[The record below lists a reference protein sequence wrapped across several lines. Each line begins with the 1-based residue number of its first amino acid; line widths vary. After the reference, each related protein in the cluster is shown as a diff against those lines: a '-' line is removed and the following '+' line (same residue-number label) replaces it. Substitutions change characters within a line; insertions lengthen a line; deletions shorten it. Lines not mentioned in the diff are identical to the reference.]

1 MIMNGK
7 QEIFKGKTFS
17 DLLEDIYV
25 TSRKKEQQ
33 INALIKEL
41 KPMIKSIGDATVV
54 VPLIKEYME
63 VSVKNDEHLVK
74 MAAVV
79 QRAMARTGG
88 DNSESMLLTKEEK
101 QQLLDSVNEMQ
112 DSQ

>member
-1 MIMNGK
+1 MDGNK
-7 QEIFKGKTFS
+7 EIFKAKTFS

-25 TSRKKEQQ
+25 TSKKKEQQ
-33 INALIKEL
+33 INALIREL
-41 KPMIKSIGDATVV
+41 KPMIKNIGDATIV

-79 QRAMARTGG
+79 QRAMARSGG
-88 DNSESMLLTKEEK
+88 SSEESVLLTKEEK
-101 QQLLDSVNEMQ
+101 KQLIESINELQ
-112 DSQ
+112 DNE

>member
-1 MIMNGK
+1 MDGK

-25 TSRKKEQQ
+25 TSKKKEQQ
-33 INALIKEL
+33 INALIREL
-41 KPMIKSIGDATVV
+41 KPMIKNIGDATIV

-63 VSVKNDEHLVK
+63 VSVKNDEYLVK

-79 QRAMARTGG
+79 QRAMSRSGG
-88 DNSESMLLTKEEK
+88 SSEDNELLTKEEK
-101 QQLLDSVNEMQ
+101 KQLIESINELQ
-112 DSQ
+112 DNE

>member
-1 MIMNGK
+1 MDMNK
-7 QEIFKGKTFS
+7 EIFNGKTFS
-17 DLLEDIYV
+17 GLLEDIYV
-25 TSRKKEQQ
+25 TSKKKEQQ
-33 INALIKEL
+33 INALIREL
-41 KPMIKSIGDATVV
+41 KPMIKNIGDATIV

-79 QRAMARTGG
+79 QRAMSRTT
-88 DNSESMLLTKEEK
+88 ESSDGILLTKEEK

-112 DSQ
+112 DK

>member
-1 MIMNGK
+1 MDGNK
-7 QEIFKGKTFS
+7 EIFKGKTFS

-25 TSRKKEQQ
+25 TSKKKEQQ
-33 INALIKEL
+33 INALIIEL
-41 KPMIKSIGDATVV
+41 KLMIKNIGDATIV

-79 QRAMARTGG
+79 QRAMARSGCS
-88 DNSESMLLTKEEK
+88 SEESVLLTKEEK
-101 QQLLDSVNEMQ
+101 KQLIESINELQ
-112 DSQ
+112 DNE

>member
-1 MIMNGK
+1 MNGK

-33 INALIKEL
+33 INALIKVL

>member
-1 MIMNGK
+1 MDGNK
-7 QEIFKGKTFS
+7 EIFKGKTFS

-25 TSRKKEQQ
+25 TSKKKEQQ
-33 INALIKEL
+33 INALIREL
-41 KPMIKSIGDATVV
+41 KPMIKNIGDATIV

-79 QRAMARTGG
+79 QRAMARTSSTEE
-88 DNSESMLLTKEEK
+88 NVLLTKEEK
-101 QQLLDSVNEMQ
+101 KQLIASINELQ
-112 DSQ
+112 DNE